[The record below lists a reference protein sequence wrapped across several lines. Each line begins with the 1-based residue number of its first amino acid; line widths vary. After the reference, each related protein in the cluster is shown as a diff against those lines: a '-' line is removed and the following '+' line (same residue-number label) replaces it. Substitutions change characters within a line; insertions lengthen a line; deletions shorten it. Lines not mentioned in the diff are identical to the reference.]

1 MLSQRPCLVGENSQ
15 RSSTLSLLIVG
26 NRGGS
31 NIGQSFAR
39 ACDELGTPIV
49 QIESSRALQGPLLV
63 RRLLWHFGDH
73 RPIRLGKFSEEVV
86 DLCRARKPSVLLAM
100 GIAPVTLGALAEINK
115 LGIYCTAYLTDDPW
129 SPFHKSKWFLQALS
143 GYDHV
148 FTSRRANIDD
158 LQTLG
163 IRRVSYLPFGWDP
176 SLCPDLKYSETE
188 LQPYRAD
195 IVFAGGGDANRVPY
209 FAALARAGFRVAL
222 YGTYWERF
230 AETRDLTRGQL
241 PITELPKAIAGAR
254 IALCLVRRA
263 NRDGHCMRTFE
274 IPAAGGCMLT
284 EDTEEHR
291 EILGRDG
298 ECVLYFRQIDE
309 MIERARWLIEH
320 GAERARLAAAARARI
335 RTNSNTY
342 KHRLTRILLAVE
354 TR

>member
-1 MLSQRPCLVGENSQ
+1 MLSQRPCSGGDKSQ
-15 RSSTLSLLIVG
+15 GSGNLSLLIVG

-39 ACDELGTPIV
+39 ACDELGTPFV
-49 QIESSRALQGPLLV
+49 QIESSRAMQGPLLA
-63 RRLLWHFGDH
+63 RRLLWHLRDH
-73 RPIRLGKFSEEVV
+73 QPIRLGKFSAEVV
-86 DLCRARKPSVLLAM
+86 DLCRASKPSVILAM
-100 GIAPVTLGALAEINK
+100 GIAPVTFGALAEIRK
-115 LGIYCTAYLTDDPW
+115 LGIYCTVYLTDDPW
-129 SPFHKSKWFLQALS
+129 SRSHKSKWFLRALS

-148 FTSRRANIDD
+148 FTARRANIGD
-158 LQTLG
+158 LQALG

-176 SLCPDLKYSETE
+176 SLCPDRKYSETE
-188 LQPYRAD
+188 LQHYRAD

-222 YGTYWERF
+222 YGSYWDRF
-230 AETRDLTRGQL
+230 AETRSLTRGQL

-254 IALCLVRRA
+254 IALCLVRHG

-291 EILGRDG
+291 EILGPDG

-309 MIERARWLIEH
+309 MIERARWLLEN
-320 GAERARLAAAARARI
+320 GAERARLVDAARAHI
-335 RTNSNTY
+335 RTSSNTY
-342 KHRLTRILLAVE
+342 KHRLTRILGAVE